1 MPSLHLS
8 DFYEIV
14 LVIIYIT
21 QDTKLYIHTLFTSV
35 LYTVGSKAEML
46 ELEEMFL
53 AGRFNP
59 EDDVQSAEEEQP
71 REDNDNDEPRPKKR
85 KRMCCT

>member
-1 MPSLHLS
+1 
-8 DFYEIV
+8 
-14 LVIIYIT
+14 
-21 QDTKLYIHTLFTSV
+21 
-35 LYTVGSKAEML
+35 ML